1 MIGKMNVRLLV
12 AVAPALV
19 LGSLAI
25 MIADHVEPA
34 STRFILQFL
43 AIGAV
48 ADMSWRVGAAALG
61 GTITRAHGLPDRLKL
76 IATDHRRRTFDRETG
91 LHAEWYFRL
100 RVEEEIARSKR
111 YRLPFSV
118 IVLTSPSRQVLDAV
132 RITMKQWLRET
143 DYAGDLG
150 DILALCLPNTHKTS
164 AETVTQRLTALVEGI
179 HVSLAEY
186 PDDGATVSALLGEE
200 DKRPNGLRASVA

>member
-1 MIGKMNVRLLV
+1 MIGKMNLRLLV
-12 AVAPALV
+12 VMAPGMI
-19 LGSLAI
+19 LGALAI
-25 MIADHVEPA
+25 AVADHVEPA

-76 IATDHRRRTFDRETG
+76 IATDPRRRTFDRETG

-143 DYAGDLG
+143 DYAGDFG
-150 DILALCLPNTHKTS
+150 DVLALCLPNTGKAS
-164 AETVTQRLTALVEGI
+164 AETVIQRLTTQVEGI
-179 HVSLAEY
+179 HASLAEY
-186 PDDGATVSALLGEE
+186 PSDGETLAALLSEE
-200 DKRPNGLRASVA
+200 ARRQNGLRATVA

>member
-1 MIGKMNVRLLV
+1 MTGKMNARLLV
-12 AVAPALV
+12 AMAPGMI
-19 LGSLAI
+19 LGVLAI
-25 MIADHVEPA
+25 AIADHVDPA

-61 GTITRAHGLPDRLKL
+61 GTITRSHGLPERLKL

-100 RVEEEIARSKR
+100 RVDEEIARSKR
-111 YRLPFSV
+111 YRQPFSLIMV
-118 IVLTSPSRQVLDAV
+118 ASPSRQVLDAV
-132 RITMKQWLRET
+132 RITMKQWLREV
-143 DYAGDLG
+143 DYAGDFG
-150 DILALCLPNTHKTS
+150 DVLALCLPNTGK
-164 AETVTQRLTALVEGI
+164 AAAGAVLGRLTDLIDGV

-186 PDDGATVSALLGEE
+186 PTDGATLAALLGEE
-200 DKRPNGLRASVA
+200 DKRQNGLRAAV